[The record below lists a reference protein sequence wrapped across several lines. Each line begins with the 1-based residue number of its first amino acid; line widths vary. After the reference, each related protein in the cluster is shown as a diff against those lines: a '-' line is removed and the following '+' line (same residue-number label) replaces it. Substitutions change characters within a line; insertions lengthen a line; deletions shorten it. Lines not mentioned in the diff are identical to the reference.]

1 MIRNAV
7 EKALEWIAFI
17 ILLPWIIQ
25 LRNRIWPT
33 KDSVLDLTALGNRMA
48 AISRAGRLQEKSR
61 GAGEQKWVI

>member
-33 KDSVLDLTALGNRMA
+33 KDSVLDLTSLGIRMA
-48 AISRAGRLQEKSR
+48 AISKARRDFEKL
-61 GAGEQKWVI
+61 GKEEQKWPA